1 MKITSKFIKQ
11 TYNEKTSL
19 NKEFYFLG
27 LINSTIKDT
36 LSFIDDDQFIQ
47 ELNNN
52 KNVSAV
58 FVKKKLIGE
67 IQRNDI
73 EYIVSDDPRYD
84 FYDILNKSGEFFYE
98 KKPSEISNSAKI
110 HETSYISEFNVK
122 IGDQTVIGPN
132 VTILPDV
139 EIGNDCV
146 ISPGVVVGS
155 EGFEYKKTTKGI
167 LSVRHDGKVRVLNSV
182 HVGANTCIDKGFS
195 YRDTIIGDNTKIDNL
210 VHIAHGVQV
219 GRNNFIIACSMI
231 AGSVSIGDNVW
242 VGPNTSLV
250 HQLNISNNSFI
261 SVGSVV
267 IKDVKENE
275 HVTGNFAIPH
285 EKFLKSFV
293 RFIKDD

>member
-11 TYNEKTSL
+11 IYNDKVRLT
-19 NKEFYFLG
+19 KEFYFLG
-27 LINSTIKDT
+27 LINSTRKGT
-36 LSFIDDDQFIQ
+36 LSFIDDNQFIQ

-52 KNVSAV
+52 KSVSAV
-58 FVKKKLIGE
+58 FVKKELIDK
-67 IQRNDI
+67 ILRDDI
-73 EYIVSDDPRYD
+73 EYIISDDPRYD

-98 KKPSEISNSAKI
+98 KKPSEISNSATI
-110 HETSYISEFNVK
+110 HETAYVSVFNVK

-146 ISPGVVVGS
+146 ISPGVVIGS

-167 LSVRHDGKVRVLNSV
+167 LSVRHDGKVMILNSV

-219 GRNNFIIACSMI
+219 GKNNFIIACSMI
-231 AGSVSIGDNVW
+231 AGSVSIEDNVW
-242 VGPNTSLV
+242 VGPNSSLV
-250 HQLNISNNSFI
+250 PQLSISNNSFI
-261 SVGSVV
+261 SIGSVV
-267 IKDVKENE
+267 TKDVKEKE

-285 EKFLKSFV
+285 KKFLKSFV
-293 RFIKDD
+293 RFKED